1 MSGQGEEVAA
11 ALERHEKLMQE
22 KKDMGKAIGGDV
34 KERIADQVK
43 KEVAKKAGIAAGL
56 GKSS

>member
-1 MSGQGEEVAA
+1 MTREKVKADVIAKAKLSGQGEEVAA

-34 KERIADQVK
+34 KERIAD
-43 KEVAKKAGIAAGL
+43 
-56 GKSS
+56 